1 MLFLGVLATAPIGS
15 SVPGLMLAAVAVQ
28 MIWGVETPSSRD
40 SSLSEGYRHNIF
52 FALAGAPS
60 RYCNIL
66 RELFTR
72 VGHLLLIWVGGLS
85 ALWCYC

>member
-1 MLFLGVLATAPIGS
+1 
-15 SVPGLMLAAVAVQ
+15 MLAAVAVQ
-28 MIWGVETPSSRD
+28 MIRGSRDAFFRD

-85 ALWCYC
+85 AL